1 MNMFDFFST
10 YFPNGQTFL
19 FHMYYNVKDIFLCCQ
34 LKGNITA
41 PKDIESWNFTVE
53 KERKIWIQFSKISGL
68 VVNGEGNID
77 GQGSPWWDKF
87 GGKGQEKFRPTVS

>member
-1 MNMFDFFST
+1 MFDILALIPLT
-10 YFPNGQTFL
+10 VKL
-19 FHMYYNVKDIFLCCQ
+19 FCFICTTTLRMYFLCCQ
-34 LKGNITA
+34 LKGDITA